1 MAENITSGGMS
12 LMPGGMS
19 MNPKKITIVGGGGG
33 GGFRN
38 KVSNIVEQVRRIGK
52 KEVPV
57 PRFVSNI
64 IHHPLHS
71 AITAF
76 GLPEVGAVGTAAR
89 SVEQKSLSRFVSNT
103 KNFIFPPVQTF
114 KQLGT
119 RIALG
124 AITFGGLLEARKLG
138 KVAAGAPV
146 STAIPNPN
154 EIVGSLGAGL
164 SFPGVAIGYGEEKL
178 KDLFSAG
185 KNKLMSVGTP
195 ASPDLT
201 GLKDFINSE
210 KSRFDN
216 AIGQIQLPQI
226 GMPQISAPS
235 IGGFAPSLSVGGG
248 GGGVAEL
255 ALIAALLGGGLG
267 FAAGRRKKK
276 KRKYKKKRK
285 RR

>member
-19 MNPKKITIVGGGGG
+19 MNPKKIQIIRSGGG

-38 KVSNIVEQVRRIGK
+38 KISNIVEQARRIGRT
-52 KEVPV
+52 EVPV

-76 GLPEVGAVGTAAR
+76 GLPEVGAIGTAAR
-89 SVEQKSLSRFVSNT
+89 GVEQKSLAGFLGKTR
-103 KNFIFPPVQTF
+103 NFIFPPVQTF

-119 RIALG
+119 RIGLG
-124 AITFGGLLEARKLG
+124 ALTFGGLLEARKLG
-138 KVAAGAPV
+138 KVAGGAPF
-146 STAIPNPN
+146 STAIPTQH
-154 EIVGSLGAGL
+154 EFVGSLGAGL
-164 SFPGVAIGYGEEKL
+164 SLPGTVVGYGEEKL
-178 KDLFSAG
+178 ADLFGFG
-185 KNKLMSVGTP
+185 KKKLMSINSP
-195 ASPDLT
+195 SAPDLS
-201 GLKDFINSE
+201 GLKDFAENQ
-210 KSRFDN
+210 KSKFDN
-216 AIGQIQLPQI
+216 AIGQIQLPTFNLPAVQ
-226 GMPQISAPS
+226 APS

-248 GGGVAEL
+248 GGAAEL
-255 ALIAALLGGGLG
+255 ALVAALLGGGLG

-285 RR
+285 HK